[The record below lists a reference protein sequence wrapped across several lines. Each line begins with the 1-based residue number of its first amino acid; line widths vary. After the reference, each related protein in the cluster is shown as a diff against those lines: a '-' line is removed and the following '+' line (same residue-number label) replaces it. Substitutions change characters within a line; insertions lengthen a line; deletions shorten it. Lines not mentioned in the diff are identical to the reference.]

1 MQNIPMS
8 EKKLS
13 DEDQAKVDSYLQR
26 GVNRV
31 ERKPF
36 RPLLLLAVIVGVLT
50 VLSVLSIFIARTKGV
65 V

>member
-1 MQNIPMS
+1 MQTIPMP
-8 EKKLS
+8 ENKLS
-13 DEDQAKVDSYLQR
+13 DEDQAKVDNYLHR

-36 RPLLLLAVIVGVLT
+36 RPFLLLAVIVGVLT
-50 VLSVLSIFIARTKGV
+50 VLSVLSILIARTKGV